1 MPANRHR
8 YAQAFPLAATLIGA
22 VIAVCFVGFLIKAL
36 MVKHEV
42 MQDGDRIKRLEKE
55 LIDLNIKN
63 EAFQTKKDQLT
74 SVPALRKALEKKV
87 IHLMPIE
94 DRFVVNVGQS
104 RPAVATVVGTQSVEA
119 R

>member
-1 MPANRHR
+1 M
-8 YAQAFPLAATLIGA
+8 LVTS
-22 VIAVCFVGFLIKAL
+22 VIAICIVGFAIKTL

-42 MQDGDRIKRLEKE
+42 MQGGDRMKRLEKE
-55 LIDLNIKN
+55 LTELNIKN
-63 EAFQTKKDQLT
+63 EALQTKKDQLT
-74 SVPALRKALEKKV
+74 SVPALRKKLDGKI

-104 RPAVATVVGTQSVEA
+104 HPTVATIVETQPAEE